1 MALLLALDQ
10 GTTSSRALV
19 LDDGLQMLAS
29 AQRELTQHFPAP
41 GLVEHDPLEI
51 WHTVRDVA
59 LEAIA
64 RAGVVPGDIHAVGL
78 TNQRETVVL
87 WDRRTGL
94 PLHRALVWQ
103 DRRTAEACRQ
113 RREAGLESL
122 VRERTG
128 LLLDPYF
135 SASKLAWLLEHCPG
149 AQQRAARG
157 ELAFGTVDSW
167 LMWQLSNGREHLID
181 ITNASRTLLLDLAT
195 GDWDDEL
202 LALWSIPRALLPR
215 VVDCTGVH
223 FEISGLPGL
232 HSPLAGVA
240 GDQQAALFGL
250 RCFEPGDAK
259 CTYGTGCFILV
270 NAGVEVPRPSPGL
283 LAGPAWRIDG
293 ITTYALEGS
302 VFMGGALVQWLRDAL
317 GLVDDAADIEALA
330 ASVPDSGGVTLVPA
344 FTGLGAPHWDADAR
358 GLLIGLTRGTGKAHL
373 ARAALEGIALQVA
386 DVLDVMRRDL
396 PWPLRTLR
404 VDGGAARNDL
414 LMTIQAAVLD
424 LELERPPLLESTA
437 LGAAALAGLGAGLWP
452 DLARLRGCGSAG
464 RRFVPS
470 ASTLDAA
477 RLHRRWRAAV
487 GRAGGWARE
496 L

>member
-19 LDDGLQMLAS
+19 LDEGLQVLAS

-41 GLVEHDPLEI
+41 GRVEHDPLEI

-59 LEAIA
+59 LEALA
-64 RAGVVPGDIHAVGL
+64 RAGVTPRDIHAVGL

-103 DRRTAEACRQ
+103 DRRTADTCRQ
-113 RREAGLESL
+113 QREAGVESW

-128 LLLDPYF
+128 LLLDPYV

-149 AQQRAARG
+149 ARQRAARG

-167 LMWQLSNGREHLID
+167 LMWQLSGGREHLID
-181 ITNASRTLLLDLAT
+181 LTNASRTLLLDLAT
-195 GDWDDEL
+195 GDWDEEL
-202 LALWSIPRALLPR
+202 LDLWSIPRALLPR
-215 VVDCTGVH
+215 VVDCTGLH
-223 FEISGLPGL
+223 FEICGLGDL
-232 HSPLAGVA
+232 RAPLAGVA

-250 RCFEPGDAK
+250 GCFEPGDAK

-270 NAGVEVPRPSPGL
+270 NAGPEVPRPGAGL
-283 LAGPAWRIDG
+283 LASPAWRIDG
-293 ITTYALEGS
+293 RTTYALEGS

-317 GLVDDAADIEALA
+317 GLIDTAADIEALA

-344 FTGLGAPHWDADAR
+344 FTGLGAPHWDPDAR
-358 GLLIGLTRGTGKAHL
+358 GLLIGLTRGTGKAHI

-396 PWPLRTLR
+396 PRPLRSLR
-404 VDGGAARNDL
+404 VDGGASRNDL
-414 LMTIQAAVLD
+414 LMAIQATVLCVA
-424 LELERPPLLESTA
+424 LERPPALESTA
-437 LGAAALAGLGAGLWP
+437 LGAAALAGMGAGLWP
-452 DLARLRGCGSAG
+452 DLAALRARGNPGQCFPPA
-464 RRFVPS
+464 P
-470 ASTLDAA
+470 ATLDAA
-477 RLHRRWRAAV
+477 QLRRRWSAAV

>member
-19 LDDGLQMLAS
+19 LDEGLHVLAS

-41 GLVEHDPLEI
+41 GRVEHDPLEI

-59 LEAIA
+59 VEAIA
-64 RAGVVPGDIHAVGL
+64 RAGVAPGDIHAVGL

-103 DRRTAEACRQ
+103 DRRTAEACRRQ
-113 RREAGLESL
+113 REAGLESF

-149 AQQRAARG
+149 AQARAARG

-167 LMWQLSNGREHLID
+167 LMWQLSGGREHLID
-181 ITNASRTLLLDLAT
+181 LTNASRTLLLDLAT

-215 VVDCTGVH
+215 VVDCAGVH
-223 FEISGLPGL
+223 FEISGLAGL
-232 HSPLAGVA
+232 HSPLTGVA

-270 NAGVEVPRPSPGL
+270 NAGREVPRPGPGL
-283 LAGPAWRIDG
+283 LASPAWRIDG
-293 ITTYALEGS
+293 VTTYALEGS
-302 VFMGGALVQWLRDAL
+302 VFMGGALVQWLRDGL
-317 GLVDDAADIEALA
+317 GLVEDAADIEALA

-344 FTGLGAPHWDADAR
+344 FTGLGAPHWDPDAR
-358 GLLIGLTRGTGKAHL
+358 GLLIGLTRGTGKAHI

-396 PWPLRTLR
+396 PRPLRSLR

-414 LMTIQAAVLD
+414 LLAIQAAVLD
-424 LELERPPLLESTA
+424 LELERPQMLESTA

-452 DLARLRGCGSAG
+452 DLDALRGCGPAV
-464 RRFVPS
+464 RHFAPC

>member
-1 MALLLALDQ
+1 MSLLLALDQ

-19 LDDGLQMLAS
+19 LDEGLQVLAS
-29 AQRELTQHFPAP
+29 AHRELTQHFPAP
-41 GLVEHDPLEI
+41 GLVEHDPLEL
-51 WHTVRDVA
+51 WHTVRDAA
-59 LEAIA
+59 LEALA
-64 RAGVVPGDIHAVGL
+64 RAGVAPRDIRAVGL

-103 DRRTAEACRQ
+103 DRRTAEACRLQ
-113 RREAGLESL
+113 REAGVEAL

-149 AQQRAARG
+149 ARQRAARG

-167 LMWQLSNGREHLID
+167 LMWQLSGGREHLID
-181 ITNASRTLLLDLAT
+181 LTNASRTLLLDLAS

-215 VVDCTGVH
+215 VVDCTGPH
-223 FEISGLPGL
+223 FEISGLGDL
-232 HSPLAGVA
+232 RGPLAGVA

-250 RCFEPGDAK
+250 RCFDPGDAK

-270 NAGVEVPRPSPGL
+270 NVGPEVPSPGAGL
-283 LAGPAWRIDG
+283 LASPAWRIDG
-293 ITTYALEGS
+293 RTTYALEGS

-317 GLVDDAADIEALA
+317 GLIDTAADIEALA

-358 GLLIGLTRGTGKAHL
+358 GLLIGLTRGTGKAHI

-396 PWPLRTLR
+396 PQPLRTLR
-404 VDGGAARNDL
+404 VDGGASRNDL
-414 LMTIQAAVLD
+414 LMSIQAAVLGLD
-424 LELERPPLLESTA
+424 LERPRMLESTA
-437 LGAAALAGLGAGLWP
+437 LGAAALAGLGVGLWP
-452 DLARLRGCGSAG
+452 DLDALRACGPPA
-464 RRFVPS
+464 RRFEPHT
-470 ASTLDAA
+470 ATLDAA
-477 RLHRRWRAAV
+477 ALRRRWRAAV
-487 GRAGGWARE
+487 GRAGGWAGV